1 MRVVVETDRLLLREF
16 TLDDAD
22 DLVALDAD
30 PEVMRFITGGRA
42 TPADEIRDDILP
54 AFLAYHARGD
64 AWGFWAAVEKGTGRF
79 VGWFHLRP
87 RAGEDPPDEPELGY
101 RLRREAWG
109 RGLASEGARALV
121 DRAFRD
127 HGARRVHASTM
138 VVNAASRR
146 VMERA
151 GLRVVRVFHQDWP
164 DRIEG
169 EELGDV
175 EYALTREEWLAAGGR
190 DGGA

>member
-1 MRVVVETDRLLLREF
+1 MHVVVETERLWLRRF
-16 TLDDAD
+16 TDDDAD
-22 DLVALDAD
+22 NLVELDAD
-30 PEVMRFITGGRA
+30 PEVMRYITGGRA
-42 TPADEIRDDILP
+42 TPAEEIRDEVLP
-54 AFLAYHARGD
+54 AFLGYHERGD
-64 AWGFWAAVEKGTGRF
+64 AWGFWAAVEKTTGTF
-79 VGWFHLRP
+79 IGWFHLRP
-87 RAGEDPPDEPELGY
+87 RPGEDPPDEPELGY

-121 DRAFRD
+121 ERAFRD
-127 HGARRVHASTM
+127 HGAHRVHASTM

-151 GLRVVRVFHQDWP
+151 GLRFVRVFHQDWP
-164 DRIEG
+164 DRIDG

-190 DGGA
+190 EGGA

>member
-1 MRVVVETDRLLLREF
+1 MRVVVETERLLLRQF
-16 TLDDAD
+16 TPDDVDVLVELDS
-22 DLVALDAD
+22 D
-30 PEVMRFITGGRA
+30 PEVMRFITGRRA
-42 TPADEIRDDILP
+42 TPADEIRDEVLP

-64 AWGFWAAVEKGTGRF
+64 AWGFWAAVEKSTGAF
-79 VGWFHLRP
+79 AGWFHLRP

-121 DRAFRD
+121 ERAFRV

-138 VVNAASRR
+138 VVNVASRR

-151 GLRVVRVFHQDWP
+151 GLRFVRVFHQDWP

-175 EYALTREEWLAAGGR
+175 EYALTHEEWLAAAGR